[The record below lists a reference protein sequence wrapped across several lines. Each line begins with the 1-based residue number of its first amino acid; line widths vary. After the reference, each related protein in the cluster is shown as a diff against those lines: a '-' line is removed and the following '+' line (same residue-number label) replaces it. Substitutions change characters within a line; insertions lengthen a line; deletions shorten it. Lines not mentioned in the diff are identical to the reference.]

1 MTCVFL
7 IHQNMSAELMERQY
21 LLMIAMLNF
30 DFQVHL
36 VFTTGA
42 SAYWEHHKQWQQKL
56 TALELYGIQQVHHLS
71 EHTSEQAG
79 QLQALLNQADFIS

>member
-7 IHQNMSAELMERQY
+7 IHQDMSAELMERQY

-30 DFQVHL
+30 DFKVHL

-42 SAYWEHHKQWQQKL
+42 RSFWDHHKQWQQKL
-56 TALELYGIQQVHHLS
+56 TALQLYGIQGIHHYCAQS
-71 EHTSEQAG
+71 AQQSS
-79 QLQALLNQADFIS
+79 QLQQLLDQADFIS